1 MTSTLRGLMTFLC
14 LVNISFI
21 LYSANVQFISTF
33 ESNHSNILKYKVIG
47 VYVGK
52 LKHVIQ
58 INNNSSINI
67 REGELIVPI
76 IRNKT
81 ARHYVI
87 LSNIS
92 ASVKHTIEKDAS
104 GNIYAC
110 WNNITISK
118 FQTFNVELN
127 YYVVS
132 FDINYLINS
141 SLITNY
147 NTSSAL
153 YQKYTQPEK
162 LIESNDSK
170 IVSLAKNLTTD
181 TNNLDKKVL
190 KIYNFVIKHLHYKI
204 QPEEKGALWAL
215 QKGVG
220 DCSEYSYLFVALCRA
235 AGIPARIQAG
245 FAFYTSNE
253 TTEDGHM
260 WTEYYLENYG
270 WIPVDATWRLLNAMD
285 SKHFSSIQSIPEII
299 PYANFIFNY
308 SMEPK
313 IDEKQIVSIEPCS
326 PNVFNNYLIENF
338 TETVTKIKH
347 TEFAIFLGKIFGA
360 SLIFPSEVKE
370 VEQTFFE
377 SEIQLQNAVNFWEE
391 QPHVTNSNVLNALEN
406 IEKTL
411 RKAWMLIAK
420 TFTAFISILIT
431 ILAIAMFLLKQS
443 QKEQSK
449 ESLQK
454 FHLHDSLNLN

>member
-1 MTSTLRGLMTFLC
+1 MASTLRGLMTFLC
-14 LVNISFI
+14 LINIPFI
-21 LYSANVQFISTF
+21 LYSVNVQFISTF
-33 ESNHSNILKYKVIG
+33 ESNNSNILKYEVNGI
-47 VYVGK
+47 YIGK

-58 INNNSSINI
+58 INNNSSVNI
-67 REGELIVPI
+67 RGGKLIVPI
-76 IRNKT
+76 IRNET

-87 LSNIS
+87 LYNIS
-92 ASVKHTIEKDAS
+92 SPAMYTIEKDAS

-132 FDINYLINS
+132 FGISYLISS

-147 NTSSAL
+147 NMSSAL

-162 LIESNDSK
+162 LIESNDSE

-181 TNNLDKKVL
+181 TSDLDEKVL

-235 AGIPARIQAG
+235 TGIPARIQAG
-245 FAFYTSNE
+245 FAFYTSKE
-253 TTEDGHM
+253 TTENGHM
-260 WTEYYLENYG
+260 WAEYYLENYG
-270 WIPVDATWRLLNAMD
+270 WIPVDATWRLLNTMD
-285 SKHFSSIQSIPEII
+285 SKHFSSIQSIPEIT

-313 IDEKQIVSIEPCS
+313 INEKQIVSIEPCS

-347 TEFAIFLGKIFGA
+347 TEFAIFLGKIFGT

-377 SEIQLQNAVNFWEE
+377 SEIQLQNAVDFWGE
-391 QPHVTNSNVLNALEN
+391 QPHVTNLNVLNALEN

-431 ILAIAMFLLKQS
+431 ILAIAMFLLRRY

-454 FHLHDSLNLN
+454 FHLQVSLI